1 MAARINHVSVN
12 ARDLTASVE
21 FYADLLGARE
31 IPTPNFGINVRW
43 LALGDTQLH
52 IFERDVD
59 PPSNHHFAVTVED
72 LEPVYHRAAELGIFE
87 RETFKHHLIELP
99 GDIAQLYVRDP
110 AGNLLEI
117 DAAGAS
123 RLAEPLRRDMKR
135 LADMQPQDEDNLRGR
150 LFVGDA
156 APAAEPSGV

>member
-12 ARDLTASVE
+12 ARDLAASVG

-31 IPTPNFGINVRW
+31 IPTPNFGIRVRW

-52 IFERDVD
+52 LFERDVE
-59 PPSNHHFAVTVED
+59 PPSNHHFAVTVDD
-72 LEPVYHRAAELGIFE
+72 LEPVYHRAAELGVFE

-99 GDIAQLYVRDP
+99 GDIAQMYVRDP
-110 AGNLLEI
+110 AGNLLEV

-123 RLAEPLRRDMKR
+123 LLPDALRQDMKR
-135 LADMQPQDEDNLRGR
+135 LADMQPQSDENLRGR
-150 LFVGDA
+150 LFLGEA
-156 APAAEPSGV
+156 AAAEEPSRA